1 MLNFKNKFKADR
13 SDESLKYTS
22 NSILRMLPDLDDKLI
37 AFTSSANECSY
48 YDTLKKVFEIL
59 KLKEDKICVIYSYIN
74 SGEPNLREVDCGH
87 FVAENLKSGEF
98 KKLVDEC
105 KKKFDKIF
113 VVVPTVIVY
122 ADALE
127 YAKICAN
134 VILVEKY
141 MRSKYSEYENTLDVL
156 KNFGINIC
164 GVIAR
169 K

>member
-1 MLNFKNKFKADR
+1 MLNFKNKFRADR
-13 SDESLKYTS
+13 SDESLKCTS
-22 NSILRMLPDLDDKLI
+22 NSVFRLLAGLDDKSI

-59 KLKEDKICVIYSYIN
+59 KLKEDKICVIYSYID
-74 SGEPNLREVDCGH
+74 SGESSLKEVDCGH
-87 FVAENLKSGEF
+87 FVAKNLKSDEF

-105 KKKFDKIF
+105 RKKFDKIL
-113 VVVPTVIVY
+113 VVVPTVTVY

-141 MRSKYSEYENTLDVL
+141 MCSKYLEYENTLDVL
-156 KNFGINIC
+156 ENVGINVC
-164 GVIAR
+164 GVITR